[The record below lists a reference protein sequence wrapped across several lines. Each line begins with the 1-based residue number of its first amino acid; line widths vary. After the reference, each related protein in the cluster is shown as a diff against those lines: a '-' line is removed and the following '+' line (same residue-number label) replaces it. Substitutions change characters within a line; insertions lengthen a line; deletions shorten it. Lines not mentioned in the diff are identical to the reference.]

1 MDSILFQVQGSQP
14 DPYVIEFTKNGDGS
28 LTVKCSCPAGD
39 TGLHCKHRIGL
50 LTGETK
56 DLVSRNKP
64 ELETVKAW
72 LQGTDLEKCLAEYLR
87 LESELEVMKRQ
98 LNKAKK
104 QLAEA
109 MANRPKG

>member
-14 DPYVIEFTKNGDGS
+14 DPYVIEFTKNSDGS
-28 LTVKCSCPAGD
+28 LKVSCSCPAGD

-50 LTGETK
+50 LTGDTK

-64 ELETVKAW
+64 ELETVNAW
-72 LQGTDLEKCLAEYLR
+72 LQGTDLEKCLEEYLR
-87 LESELEVMKRQ
+87 LEKELETMKRQ

-104 QLAEA
+104 KLAEA
-109 MANRPKG
+109 MATGSPG